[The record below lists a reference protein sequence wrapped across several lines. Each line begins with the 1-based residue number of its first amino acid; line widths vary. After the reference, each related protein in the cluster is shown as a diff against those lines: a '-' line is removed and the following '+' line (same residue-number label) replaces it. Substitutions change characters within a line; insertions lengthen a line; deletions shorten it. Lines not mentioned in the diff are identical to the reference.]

1 VTTAAETVETVAA
14 TTAAAAETDATKEA
28 AETDATKEAATTAV
42 AAETDATKAAIL
54 AEEETPLLV
63 PLRSRLRALTSP
75 TTTTICHFDPL
86 GSKA

>member
-1 VTTAAETVETVAA
+1 VETD
-14 TTAAAAETDATKEA
+14 ETKVA

-42 AAETDATKAAIL
+42 AAETDATKAAVIL

>member
-1 VTTAAETVETVAA
+1 VTTAAETVAA
-14 TTAAAAETDATKEA
+14 TTAAVATDETKVA
-28 AETDATKEAATTAV
+28 AETDATKEAATTEA

>member
-1 VTTAAETVETVAA
+1 VAA
-14 TTAAAAETDATKEA
+14 TTAAVETDETKVA

-42 AAETDATKAAIL
+42 AAETDATKAAVIL

>member
-1 VTTAAETVETVAA
+1 VTTAAETVETAEA
-14 TTAAAAETDATKEA
+14 TTVAAAETDATKAA
-28 AETDATKEAATTAV
+28 AETDATRAAATTEA

-75 TTTTICHFDPL
+75 TTTTICHFEPL
-86 GSKA
+86 VSKE